1 MTYILLFSLIALI
14 IAYIRLARKYH
25 RTIRKVTF
33 IFEALDNGDYT
44 FRFPENEQHG
54 YERVLNTSL
63 NHIKTI
69 LQHARDEQIA
79 REKYFELILNSVDTG
94 ILVIDEER
102 GLVLRSNQAAHDLL
116 QMESV
121 THINR
126 IKEKMKGFST
136 RDTHTVLKN
145 KRVRIISFSDIK
157 GELANQEIDSWVK
170 LIRVLTH
177 EIMNTVTPI
186 ISLSD
191 TLLKNSLGEQHSRLQ
206 VINRTS
212 KELVQFVENYR
223 KFTRMPTPT
232 PKLFYVR
239 TFLERMTEFIR
250 PLSKTDCK
258 ICIDVQPQNLLV
270 YADEGL
276 ISRVVSNIL
285 KNATEAVGEN
295 GRITLRAYSNAQESV
310 VIDITNNGPLIP
322 DEIASHIFIPFFTTK
337 PQGSGIG
344 LSVSRQIMR
353 ISNGSILLLSDKT
366 ARLTTFRLIFN

>member
-94 ILVIDEER
+94 ILVTDEER

-136 RDTHTVLKN
+136 RETHTVLKN

-239 TFLERMTEFIR
+239 TFLERMTELIR

-258 ICIDVQPQNLLV
+258 ICIDVQPQDLLV

-366 ARLTTFRLIFN
+366 VRLTTFRLIFN

>member
-136 RDTHTVLKN
+136 RETHTVLKN

-223 KFTRMPTPT
+223 KFTRMPPPT

>member
-136 RDTHTVLKN
+136 RETHTVLKN

-232 PKLFYVR
+232 PNLFYVR
-239 TFLERMTEFIR
+239 TFLERMTELIR

>member
-94 ILVIDEER
+94 ILVTDEER

-285 KNATEAVGEN
+285 KNAKEAVGEN

>member
-44 FRFPENEQHG
+44 FHFPENEQHG

-102 GLVLRSNQAAHDLL
+102 GLILRSNQAAHDLL

-136 RDTHTVLKN
+136 RETHTVLKN

-191 TLLKNSLGEQHSRLQ
+191 TLLKNSLGEQHS
-206 VINRTS
+206 
-212 KELVQFVENYR
+212 
-223 KFTRMPTPT
+223 
-232 PKLFYVR
+232 
-239 TFLERMTEFIR
+239 
-250 PLSKTDCK
+250 
-258 ICIDVQPQNLLV
+258 
-270 YADEGL
+270 
-276 ISRVVSNIL
+276 
-285 KNATEAVGEN
+285 
-295 GRITLRAYSNAQESV
+295 
-310 VIDITNNGPLIP
+310 
-322 DEIASHIFIPFFTTK
+322 
-337 PQGSGIG
+337 
-344 LSVSRQIMR
+344 
-353 ISNGSILLLSDKT
+353 
-366 ARLTTFRLIFN
+366 

>member
-94 ILVIDEER
+94 ILIIDEER

-136 RDTHTVLKN
+136 RETHTVLKN

-191 TLLKNSLGEQHSRLQ
+191 TLLKNSFGEQHSRLQ

-239 TFLERMTEFIR
+239 TFLERMTELIR

-258 ICIDVQPQNLLV
+258 ICIDVQPQDLLV

-295 GRITLRAYSNAQESV
+295 GRITFRAYSNAQESV

>member
-14 IAYIRLARKYH
+14 IAYIWLARKYH

-94 ILVIDEER
+94 ILVTDEER

-136 RDTHTVLKN
+136 RETHTVLKN

-239 TFLERMTEFIR
+239 TFLERMTELIR

-258 ICIDVQPQNLLV
+258 ICIDVQPQDLLV

-285 KNATEAVGEN
+285 KNATEAIGEN

>member
-69 LQHARDEQIA
+69 LQHVRDEQIA

-136 RDTHTVLKN
+136 RETHTVLKN

-186 ISLSD
+186 ISLSN

-239 TFLERMTEFIR
+239 TFLERMTELIR

-258 ICIDVQPQNLLV
+258 ICIDVQPQDLLV

>member
-63 NHIKTI
+63 NHIKTF

-94 ILVIDEER
+94 ILVTDEER

-136 RDTHTVLKN
+136 RETHTVLKN

-239 TFLERMTEFIR
+239 TFLERMTELIR
-250 PLSKTDCK
+250 SLSKTDCK
-258 ICIDVQPQNLLV
+258 ICIDVQPQDLLV

-285 KNATEAVGEN
+285 KNATEAIGEN

>member
-94 ILVIDEER
+94 ILVTDEER

-136 RDTHTVLKN
+136 RETHTVLKN

-239 TFLERMTEFIR
+239 TFLERMTELIR
-250 PLSKTDCK
+250 SLSKTDCK
-258 ICIDVQPQNLLV
+258 ICIDVQPQDLLV

-285 KNATEAVGEN
+285 KNATEAIGEN

>member
-136 RDTHTVLKN
+136 RETHTVLKN

-239 TFLERMTEFIR
+239 TFLERMTELIR

-258 ICIDVQPQNLLV
+258 ICIDVQPQDLLV

-295 GRITLRAYSNAQESV
+295 GRITFRAYSNAQESV

>member
-1 MTYILLFSLIALI
+1 MTYILLFLLIALI

-136 RDTHTVLKN
+136 RETHTVLKN

-239 TFLERMTEFIR
+239 TFLERMTELIR

-258 ICIDVQPQNLLV
+258 ICIDVQPQDLLV

>member
-136 RDTHTVLKN
+136 RETHTVLKN

-223 KFTRMPTPT
+223 KFTRTPTPT

-239 TFLERMTEFIR
+239 TFLERMTELIR

>member
-94 ILVIDEER
+94 ILIIDEER

-136 RDTHTVLKN
+136 RETHTVLKN

-239 TFLERMTEFIR
+239 TFLERMTELIR

-258 ICIDVQPQNLLV
+258 ICIDVQPQDLLV

-295 GRITLRAYSNAQESV
+295 GRITFRAYSNAQESV